1 MPKIPNDTG
10 KYASNFVRELSS
22 GASPKLHAEV
32 MAGNNTTR
40 ECPSIM
46 EIFLP
51 PFFMLIS
58 CSLGVCIL
66 LLCRFEKFVKRLRSQ
81 HHITNKDFE
90 VYHIETFSGQQ
101 ALDPSKYRNNNSNC
115 SFLSKFDL
123 EVLKVLQ
130 TFPNKASEL
139 LKIGLPALVTICL
152 GPFAMF
158 FYHSTTEFFWP
169 ENKYAQLPNNNQ
181 CVSCFLTPAGLVYA
195 ISFGFA
201 FSSALAK
208 QSDIL
213 TKVTEEISFI
223 DQAATLTSKLKLANN
238 KIRMGIYHAI
248 KCEAIYMILQ
258 IENRKASSF
267 VNKPTVDVKVAIWE
281 VLSLLQNQNHPSDHH
296 VDDVMKKYLID
307 YISRL
312 NNICSDDL
320 SVLHSMT
327 HWLMWVFL
335 ITLGFFSLYG
345 VLLIQAS
352 SYRME
357 LMMCT
362 LTLFSISM
370 LCYIV
375 SDLDSPFSGFFR
387 IDISIIVDVI
397 YRLEV
402 MHKMASLGFEET
414 VCYPDSSR
422 FQQKRY
428 NNEEKVNDPTVYIK
442 SVC

>member
-1 MPKIPNDTG
+1 MT
-10 KYASNFVRELSS
+10 
-22 GASPKLHAEV
+22 
-32 MAGNNTTR
+32 GNNTR
-40 ECPSIM
+40 EVPSVM

-51 PFFMLIS
+51 PIIMLVS
-58 CSLGVCIL
+58 CSFGVCIL
-66 LLCRFEKFVKRLRSQ
+66 LLCRFESFVKRLRSK
-81 HHITNKDFE
+81 HRITNKDFE
-90 VYHIETFSGQQ
+90 VYHIEAFSSQQ
-101 ALDPSKYRNNNSNC
+101 TLDLSQYKHISNV
-115 SFLSKFDL
+115 SFLSNFDL
-123 EVLKVLQ
+123 EVLKALQ
-130 TFPNKASEL
+130 NISNRPSEL
-139 LKIGLPALVTICL
+139 LKIGLPAVVTICL
-152 GPFAMF
+152 GTFAML

-169 ENKYAQLPNNNQ
+169 KDKYPQLPNNNQ

-201 FSSALAK
+201 FSSALGK

-223 DQAATLTSKLKLANN
+223 DQAATLTSKLKLTNS
-238 KIRMGIYHAI
+238 KIRMAIYYAI

-258 IENRKASSF
+258 IENRKTSSF
-267 VNKPTVDVKVAIWE
+267 VNKPTDNVKVAIWE
-281 VLSLLQNQNHPSDHH
+281 VLGLLQNQKHPKEHH

-320 SVLHSMT
+320 SVLHSRT

-428 NNEEKVNDPTVYIK
+428 NSEEERDDTVYIK
-442 SVC
+442 AEEI